1 MLIDGDGDGS
11 GVNGSSEG
19 FSVLGV
25 ELGRDEGQ
33 SLTEGCKDGRLL
45 GAVLVDGDADGSGVE
60 PG

>member
-25 ELGRDEGQ
+25 KLGRDEGQ
-33 SLTEGCKDGRLL
+33 SLTDGCKDGRLL
-45 GAVLVDGDADGSGVE
+45 GTVLIDGDADGSGVE
-60 PG
+60 LG